1 MIGEMIM
8 PHIII
13 KKVWDYCSYNKS
25 FLLFI
30 LALFFVSSS
39 IQNYFYFNG
48 YTIQWNI
55 FQLIIFISL
64 TGYGM
69 LITRSRINHGKR
81 LPKIEIKDIVVLG
94 IKANIVM
101 VVYMYAQAFI
111 LENICSLFDFPP
123 FDLEYMLLSWGD
135 TINMFSSH
143 GPVNTVLFIIFGSI
157 LFYMIVFFMEI
168 ALAKLADTG
177 SILEAFN
184 LLSLKRSI
192 DVIGWKTYA
201 KDYTII
207 VLIIVILTELICIDI
222 PFTFLDSIIDTILSF
237 FVFTTQ
243 YLGIGA
249 VYCDI
254 KDLELDSS

>member
-1 MIGEMIM
+1 MIM
-8 PHIII
+8 PHVII
-13 KKVWDYCSYNKS
+13 KKVWNYCSYNKI

-30 LALFFVSSS
+30 LALFFVSSLL
-39 IQNYFYFNG
+39 QNYFQLNG
-48 YTIQWNI
+48 YTIQWTI

-81 LPKIEIKDIVVLG
+81 LPKIEIKNITVLG
-94 IKANIVM
+94 IKANMVM
-101 VVYMYAQAFI
+101 LVYVYTQSFI
-111 LENICSLFDFPP
+111 LENICSLLEFPP
-123 FDLEYMLLSWGD
+123 FDLEYMLLSWRD
-135 TINMFSSH
+135 TINMFSNH
-143 GPVNTVLFIIFGSI
+143 DPVNTVLFVIFGSI
-157 LFYMIVFFMEI
+157 LFYMTAFFMEI

-177 SILEAFN
+177 SILDAFN
-184 LLSLKRSI
+184 LLSIKRSI

-207 VLIIVILTELICIDI
+207 VLTIVILTELICIDI

-237 FVFTTQ
+237 FVFATQ

-254 KDLELDSS
+254 KDLELGSS